1 MKKDKF
7 TPILPNL
14 EEVHKY
20 LHAMYRREF
29 NILSSTGRE
38 FTPDEINNVILKIF
52 LEDVDKR
59 KPIMD
64 KSFLNCLLVIALS
77 GLKYKLAKAD
87 GEYGYTR
94 DMKESIDAL
103 SLYKGYTNILKIDI
117 IISSMKNIYRY
128 EELLH
133 EYLTKQKNPKFK
145 DDNEEQAFTWYRLFK
160 QFKYDAVYTEHWFL
174 YLNPQVAPEAFD

>member
-1 MKKDKF
+1 
-7 TPILPNL
+7 
-14 EEVHKY
+14 
-20 LHAMYRREF
+20 MYRREF

-94 DMKESIDAL
+94 DMKEPIDAL